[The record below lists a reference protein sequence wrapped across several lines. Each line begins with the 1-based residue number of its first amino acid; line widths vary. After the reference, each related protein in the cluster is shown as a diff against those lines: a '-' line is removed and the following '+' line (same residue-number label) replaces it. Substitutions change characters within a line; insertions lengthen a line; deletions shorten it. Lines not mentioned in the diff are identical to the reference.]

1 MKRSS
6 AWRSAA
12 LAGAAGLVVV
22 VAQAPAVSAAD
33 TPACAGYVAL
43 TFDDG
48 PTPGNTAALLSTLA
62 ATGVRATMFN
72 VGQNVEANPDLTRAE
87 VAAGMWIGNHSWDHA
102 HLTQLSA
109 AEQATQISRT
119 QEVLKRVAGVTP
131 ALFRPPYLETDDA
144 LRAVERQSG
153 LTEIN
158 TDVDSQDWNNATVDQ
173 IVANAR
179 QLRAGGVILMHDW
192 PPNTLQAIPRI
203 VTELGSRGLCAGR
216 ISPTTGRAVAP
227 DGTTPPSS
235 APPSSPPPGGC
246 AATYR
251 TAGSW
256 GGGFQGEVTVTNP
269 GTTTLNGWTVTV
281 TLPAGTTI
289 GSLWNGVSTANT
301 GAVSVANASYNATL
315 AAGQSTAFGFVATGS
330 AAGITATCPGTPT
343 GGPTASPSTGPS
355 EVLSQV
361 NTAGR
366 VTDQGGT
373 VRYTWP
379 GVYFEGRFH
388 GTGVGIVLDDAGND
402 YEVQI
407 DGAAPT
413 ALLTPGKT
421 TAWINGLSD
430 ADHAVRLA
438 KRTESPW
445 AAGQFG
451 GFVAAPG
458 GRLLTRPAART
469 EQIEFI
475 GDSWTAGY
483 GNLSTSHDC
492 AATGGINRNSNANQS
507 FGALTARSLDADY
520 QINAWSG
527 MGMVRNY
534 NGGNAGTDF
543 RTYYDRALQAV
554 DGSTWQRPAS
564 WRPQTVVVGLGIND
578 FSTPLN
584 PGEPWAD
591 AAALSAAYRAAY
603 LGFIDKLRARY
614 GPDTYLVLTY
624 PYLSNTGDLADSIT
638 QIVRQKNSQGD
649 ARVRSFYYDNTALGL
664 DLLGCDWHPSRQ
676 DHQKIATAL
685 TGFLNTLQ

>member
-12 LAGAAGLVVV
+12 LAGAVVL
-22 VAQAPAVSAAD
+22 QAAIAVPAVSAAG
-33 TPACAGYVAL
+33 TPSCTGYVAL

-48 PTPGNTAALLSTLA
+48 PTSGNTTTLLSTLA
-62 ATGVRATMFN
+62 AAGVRATMFN
-72 VGQNVEANPDLTRAE
+72 VGQNVQANPDLVRAE
-87 VAAGMWIGNHSWDHA
+87 VAAGMWLGNHSWDHP

-109 AEQATQISRT
+109 ADQASQISRT
-119 QEVLKRVAGVTP
+119 QDAVKQVTGLTP
-131 ALFRPPYLETDDA
+131 NLFRPPYLETDDA
-144 LRAVERQSG
+144 LRTVERQFG

-158 TDVDSQDWNNATVDQ
+158 ADVDSRDWNNTTVDQ
-173 IVANAR
+173 IVTNAR
-179 QLRAGGVILMHDW
+179 QLQAGGVILMHDW
-192 PPNTLQAIPRI
+192 PPNTLQAIPTI
-203 VTELGSRGLCAGR
+203 VTELRARGLCAGR

-235 APPSSPPPGGC
+235 TPATPPGGC

-251 TAGSW
+251 TAGTW
-256 GGGFQGEVTVTNP
+256 NGGFQGEVTVANP
-269 GTTTLNGWTVTV
+269 GTTTLNGWTVTL

-289 GSLWNGVSTANT
+289 GSLWNGVNTGTT
-301 GAVSVANASYNATL
+301 GAVSVAGASYNATL
-315 AAGQSTAFGFVATGS
+315 APGQSTTFGFVASGS
-330 AAGITATCPGTPT
+330 AAGITAACP
-343 GGPTASPSTGPS
+343 GGPTAPPPTGPTPPAD
-355 EVLSQV
+355 VLAQV
-361 NTAGR
+361 NTVGR
-366 VTDQGGT
+366 LTDQDGT
-373 VRYTWP
+373 VKYTWP

-388 GTGVGIVLDDAGND
+388 GTSVGIVLDDANND

-413 ALLTPGKT
+413 ALLTPGRT
-421 TAWINGLSD
+421 TAWIDGLSD
-430 ADHAVRLA
+430 ADHAVRVA

-451 GFVAAPG
+451 GFVAGPG

-469 EQIEFI
+469 RQIEFI

-483 GNLSTSHDC
+483 GDMSTSHDC
-492 AATGGINRNSNANQS
+492 AATGGINRNSNANQT

-584 PGEPWAD
+584 AGERWAD
-591 AAALSAAYRAAY
+591 AAALAADYRAAY
-603 LGFIDKLRARY
+603 LAFIDKLRAQY

-638 QIVRQKNSQGD
+638 QIVQRKNSQGD
-649 ARVRSFYYDNTALGL
+649 ARVRAFYYDNTALGL